1 MELASDN
8 LTAHGVGHLVT
19 TVVAD
24 LLGGPAPLPVPD
36 VVVANLPYLRTD
48 EVATGT
54 GSLAW
59 EPEPALDGG
68 ADGLD
73 LIRSLLA
80 VLPARLAAEGSA
92 LLEVGAGQADAVR
105 KLAGEWSGGW
115 SVQTL
120 RDLAGIERV
129 VRLERDGRLP

>member
-1 MELASDN
+1 
-8 LTAHGVGHLVT
+8 
-19 TVVAD
+19 
-24 LLGGPAPLPVPD
+24 
-36 VVVANLPYLRTD
+36 VVANLPYLRTD
-48 EVATGT
+48 EVAAGT

-59 EPEPALDGG
+59 EPGSALDGG

-73 LIRSLLA
+73 VIRALLA
-80 VLPARLAAEGSA
+80 VLPGRLAADGCA

-105 KLAGEWSGGW
+105 ELAGEATRRW

-129 VRLERDGRLP
+129 VRLEGDSRLP